1 MSIIN
6 YSELLGKKIELNFC
20 LTNCCR
26 WFILLFEQLFK
37 YMRIKHLG
45 QICIGPTLSQKDIK
59 KLRSALKK
67 DSSISDRLKLHSLLS
82 GETRYK
88 LVKIIKELKELCV
101 CDMAEIL
108 DISISAVSHQL
119 KLLRKEKI
127 VVTRRKGQTIYYS
140 IANNQVKKFL

>member
-1 MSIIN
+1 
-6 YSELLGKKIELNFC
+6 
-20 LTNCCR
+20 
-26 WFILLFEQLFK
+26 
-37 YMRIKHLG
+37 MRIKHLG